1 MSAFP
6 TCPSQTAFE
15 APNSRSASMK
25 SLTQA
30 LGACRSSLV
39 LPPHRNYDGNRRSNG
54 KSAFMI
60 VRLLFLISFLCIFAS
75 SAVGFYAKEFY
86 QPMNWPLMKQSMAV
100 LVPSLIVFFVSFSIL
115 KRRPLKRA
123 PQRTTP
129 QDDALKARIKQLVTS
144 KKPGSRPPEERK
156 AVQDQ
161 LARSNDVEA
170 FYLAGW
176 DDFDQNR
183 YLGQAPAGKAFLM
196 PLAAGL
202 NRQISGGRQQNT
214 LPTYQALTKAE
225 QEAVKVIHRCLT
237 GSARDVDAV
246 MKTTQ
251 AGKLFEPMYILYR
264 ESERFWGLKETYQEE
279 TIYERVTASHAKP
292 QNLVDKEDLK
302 DIAMAL
308 NSARTI
314 FEVVTGEGKAPS
326 VEDSQSVRAE
336 IEAAEAILLKRA
348 PRLECADWSSARS
361 WFGGRPR
368 LGRIDWPCSN
378 SSGEPMVF
386 LAQID
391 LARIHDLGGSE
402 LLPSEGWLAFFM
414 DLKEMRGTV
423 RHIEGHVLPDI
434 TPAPDDLPSVEEW
447 KSWRRL
453 GKGGEP
459 QSEGL
464 FPYHPMQI
472 EKLGIAYDADD
483 DERNIALSAHGKLR
497 KYNLSASKVLE
508 KANAPAE
515 FFGQSLMVFA
525 DALRRAAEQKDL
537 VISRQER
544 HLSPEDLESLK
555 ETARQ
560 FEGICREV
568 SRWAESVP
576 RWHQLSSAETDEL
589 KAVFAK
595 VRADDLR
602 QFCRWPVPGSLED
615 LLTQT
620 YLEMLSADD
629 WVFSKLPLEV
639 RTVLSEDYALPTRGY
654 CHQMFGRGISVQS
667 NAAWEHEG
675 DHMLLQLAYDV
686 EMGWNFGDMGVFQY
700 WISPENLK
708 LRNWS
713 AVELSFECN

>member
-1 MSAFP
+1 
-6 TCPSQTAFE
+6 
-15 APNSRSASMK
+15 
-25 SLTQA
+25 
-30 LGACRSSLV
+30 
-39 LPPHRNYDGNRRSNG
+39 
-54 KSAFMI
+54 MI
-60 VRLLFLISFLCIFAS
+60 IRFLFLLLLLSFLCIFAS

-100 LVPSLIVFFVSFSIL
+100 LVPSLIVFFISFSIL
-115 KRRPLKRA
+115 KRQIFGQPHQRPTRRNDVLKTRV
-123 PQRTTP
+123 
-129 QDDALKARIKQLVTS
+129 KQIEVS
-144 KKPGSRPPEERK
+144 KKNGSRPPEERK
-156 AVQDQ
+156 ALQDQ
-161 LARSNDVEA
+161 LARSNDVDA
-170 FYLAGW
+170 FYQAGW

-183 YLGQAPAGKAFLM
+183 YLGKAPAGLAFLM

-202 NRQISGGRQQNT
+202 NRQISGSRQQGKM
-214 LPTYQALTKAE
+214 PTYQALTNAE
-225 QEAVKVIHRCLT
+225 KEAVSVIHRCLT
-237 GSARDVDAV
+237 GSAKDVDAV

-264 ESERFWGLKETYQEE
+264 ESESFWGLKATYQEE
-279 TIYERVTASHAKP
+279 TICERVTVSQAKP

-302 DIAMAL
+302 EINVVL
-308 NSARTI
+308 NCARNI
-314 FEVVTGEGKAPS
+314 FEVITGEAKAPS
-326 VEDSQSVRAE
+326 AEDSQSVRAE
-336 IEAAEAILLKRA
+336 IEAAEALLLKRA
-348 PRLECADWSSARS
+348 SRLECNNWGSARS

-368 LGRIDWPCSN
+368 LGRLDWPRSK

-391 LARIHDLGGSE
+391 LARIHDLGRSA
-402 LLPSEGWLAFFM
+402 LLPREGWLAFFM
-414 DLKEMRGTV
+414 DLKEMKGTV
-423 RHIEGHVLPDI
+423 RLVEGTDLPGI
-434 TPAPDDLPSVEEW
+434 TPAPDDLPSAADW
-447 KSWRRL
+447 KFWRRF

-472 EKLGIAYDADD
+472 EKLGIAYDAND
-483 DERNIALSAHGKLR
+483 DERNNALSAHGKLR
-497 KYNLSASKVLE
+497 RYNLSASQVLE

-515 FFGQSLMVFA
+515 YFGQSLAVFA
-525 DALRRAAEQKDL
+525 DALRRAAGQKDL

-544 HLSPEDLESLK
+544 HLSPEDLENLK
-555 ETARQ
+555 DTARQ
-560 FEGICREV
+560 FEGICTEV

-589 KAVFAK
+589 KAVFGK
-595 VRADDLR
+595 VTAGDLR
-602 QFCRWPVPGSLED
+602 QFCRSPVPGSLED

-620 YLEMLSADD
+620 YQEMLSADD
-629 WVFSKLPLEV
+629 WVFSKLPLPI
-639 RTVLSEDYALPTRGY
+639 RIVLSEDYTLPTRGY

-713 AVELSFECN
+713 AVEMSFECN